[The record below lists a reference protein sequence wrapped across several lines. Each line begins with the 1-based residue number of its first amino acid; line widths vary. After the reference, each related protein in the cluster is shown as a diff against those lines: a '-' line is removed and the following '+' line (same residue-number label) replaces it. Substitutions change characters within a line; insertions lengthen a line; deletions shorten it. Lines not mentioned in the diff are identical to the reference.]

1 MGIFDSFAELVA
13 AAMPWETV
21 EAEAPEKPE
30 EKDEGGEGGEV
41 RWLFSLA
48 LGLLVAMG

>member
-1 MGIFDSFAELVA
+1 MGFFELLA

-30 EKDEGGEGGEV
+30 EKDEGSEV
-41 RWLFSLA
+41 CGSFRFCGSQTRI
-48 LGLLVAMG
+48 